1 LATLRGLA
9 NHGRRLRAKGM
20 KKVQGEVEPLN
31 GRELGRLLAVL
42 EGEGWLDRRN
52 LAMVSLMALLG
63 HENLTT
69 TARYLHPDRAQVGQ
83 MVEDL

>member
-1 LATLRGLA
+1 LRV
-9 NHGRRLRAKGM
+9 KGM

-31 GRELGRLLAVL
+31 GRELVRLLAVL
-42 EGEGWLDRRN
+42 EGEGWPDQRN

-69 TARYLHPDRAQVGQ
+69 TAHYLHPDRAQVRQ